1 MLDTGRDGPSRSSRA
16 SWPIR
21 PASPPSITCQRT
33 WNMLSMFREDGRIE
47 IDPNSVECTRSNISE
62 LLPSRTRDGPVA
74 LSHPKRASSLGE
86 ARPFNRVIRGKRCG
100 FFRAG
105 ADRGLRRIDV
115 SIRAPA
121 GATRTSLVKAHR
133 GIAVSIRAPAWGR
146 PRTSLA
152 KAHREIAVSIRAPA
166 WGRPRTWLAKA
177 HREIAVSIR
186 APAWGRGY
194 QLQRVWHGLRGYGKA
209 VSRPFCALNELHPL
223 QKGHICTVTLRGPGT
238 MSEPDG
244 AIEPGAK
251 G

>member
-1 MLDTGRDGPSRSSRA
+1 
-16 SWPIR
+16 
-21 PASPPSITCQRT
+21 
-33 WNMLSMFREDGRIE
+33 MLSMFREDGRIE

-152 KAHREIAVSIRAPA
+152 KAHRGIAVSIRAPAWGRPRTSLAKAHREIAVSFRAPA

>member
-1 MLDTGRDGPSRSSRA
+1 
-16 SWPIR
+16 
-21 PASPPSITCQRT
+21 
-33 WNMLSMFREDGRIE
+33 MLSMFREDGRIE

-121 GATRTSLVKAHR
+121 GAT
-133 GIAVSIRAPAWGR
+133 
-146 PRTSLA
+146 RTSLA

>member
-1 MLDTGRDGPSRSSRA
+1 
-16 SWPIR
+16 
-21 PASPPSITCQRT
+21 
-33 WNMLSMFREDGRIE
+33 MLSMFREDGRIE

-121 GATRTSLVKAHR
+121 GATRTSLVKAYR

-146 PRTSLA
+146 PRTS
-152 KAHREIAVSIRAPA
+152 
-166 WGRPRTWLAKA
+166 LAKA

>member
-1 MLDTGRDGPSRSSRA
+1 
-16 SWPIR
+16 
-21 PASPPSITCQRT
+21 
-33 WNMLSMFREDGRIE
+33 MLSMFREDGRIE

-146 PRTSLA
+146 PRT
-152 KAHREIAVSIRAPA
+152 
-166 WGRPRTWLAKA
+166 WLAKA
-177 HREIAVSIR
+177 HREIAVSLR

>member
-1 MLDTGRDGPSRSSRA
+1 
-16 SWPIR
+16 
-21 PASPPSITCQRT
+21 
-33 WNMLSMFREDGRIE
+33 MLSMFREDGRIE

-146 PRTSLA
+146 PRT
-152 KAHREIAVSIRAPA
+152 
-166 WGRPRTWLAKA
+166 WLAKA

>member
-1 MLDTGRDGPSRSSRA
+1 
-16 SWPIR
+16 
-21 PASPPSITCQRT
+21 
-33 WNMLSMFREDGRIE
+33 MLSMFREDGRIE

-121 GATRTSLVKAHR
+121 GATRTSLVKAYR
-133 GIAVSIRAPAWGR
+133 G
-146 PRTSLA
+146 
-152 KAHREIAVSIRAPA
+152 IAVSIRAPA

>member
-1 MLDTGRDGPSRSSRA
+1 
-16 SWPIR
+16 
-21 PASPPSITCQRT
+21 
-33 WNMLSMFREDGRIE
+33 MLSMFREDGRIE

-121 GATRTSLVKAHR
+121 GATRTSLVKAYR
-133 GIAVSIRAPAWGR
+133 G
-146 PRTSLA
+146 
-152 KAHREIAVSIRAPA
+152 
-166 WGRPRTWLAKA
+166 
-177 HREIAVSIR
+177 IAVSIR

>member
-1 MLDTGRDGPSRSSRA
+1 
-16 SWPIR
+16 
-21 PASPPSITCQRT
+21 
-33 WNMLSMFREDGRIE
+33 MLSMFREDGRIE

-166 WGRPRTWLAKA
+166 WGR
-177 HREIAVSIR
+177 
-186 APAWGRGY
+186 GY